1 MIRSRYTL
9 LYEDFPEPGKHLFF
23 STRTQATV
31 VIDNELKSLLGSLP
45 AQNTPESSQDTLS
58 QLARMGFLVSDEEA
72 DRRIMEA
79 WFQELKSDTS
89 QVAATILTTYACNFA
104 CPYCVEEEVIAPVHM
119 SDATAEA
126 AVSYTACNVAELGS
140 KELFVSFYGGEPL
153 LNRKAL
159 RIVAAGLREF
169 SRSSGV
175 RFAFGMT
182 TNGSLLKPDVVDELK
197 DLGLKGIKVTLDG
210 AREFHDRKRP
220 FRSGKGSFDV
230 IIENIV
236 YASRVI
242 DVDVGGNFDEENYE
256 SFPDLLDYLKEKG
269 LHRHIRAARFKPI
282 SRTLVDRAK
291 IPHNGELGCVYTDPR
306 VAVQMADLRQA
317 TIDRGI
323 PVEEGIGVNLC
334 SMVMGS
340 SQFTI
345 DPEGRLY
352 KCPALVGYPD
362 FQVGTVWEGEQ
373 RKLVPEDL
381 WKRCM
386 DCPYLP
392 LCGEGCLYG
401 SYLRYGDL
409 QRLNCQKEYVEYLV
423 ERNLKA
429 DYLNRRSKSR

>member
-9 LYEDFPEPGKHLFF
+9 LYENFPEQGKHLFF
-23 STRTQATV
+23 STRTQAIV
-31 VIDNELKSLLGSLP
+31 VIDNELKVLLGSLP
-45 AQNTPESSQDTLS
+45 TPGIPESAQGALS
-58 QLARMGFLVSDEEA
+58 QLIRMGFLVSSEED
-72 DRRIMEA
+72 DRRIMEG

-126 AVSYTACNVAELGS
+126 AVSYTACKAAELGS
-140 KELFVSFYGGEPL
+140 EELFVSFYGGEPL
-153 LNRKAL
+153 LNLKAL
-159 RIVAAGLREF
+159 RIVAAGLRQF
-169 SRSSGV
+169 AAQSGI

-210 AREFHDRKRP
+210 TREFHDRKRP
-220 FRSGKGSFDV
+220 FRNGKGTFDV
-230 IIENIV
+230 IIENIL
-236 YASRVI
+236 YASKVI
-242 DVDVGGNFDEENYE
+242 GVDVGGNFDEDNYE
-256 SFPDLLDYLKEKG
+256 SFPALLDYLKETG
-269 LHRHIRAARFKPI
+269 LHELIRAARFKPI

-291 IPHNGELGCVYTDPR
+291 IPHNGELDCVYTDPR
-306 VAVQMADLRQA
+306 VAKQMAEIRQA
-317 TIDRGI
+317 TVDRGI

-362 FQVGTVWEGEQ
+362 FQVGTIWEGEQ
-373 RKLVPEDL
+373 RRLVKEDL

-386 DCPYLP
+386 DCAYLP

-401 SYLRYGDL
+401 AYLRYGDL
-409 QRLNCQKEYVEYLV
+409 ERLNCQREYVEYLV
-423 ERNLKA
+423 EKNLKA
-429 DYLNRRSKSR
+429 DYLNHHKSR